1 MQRSDGRMAFG
12 WALVLGAIAFSI
24 LLFLW
29 LTHSNGG
36 KPASTDSLFVY
47 CAAGVK
53 APVDAAARAFEKE
66 HGVSVQLTYG
76 PSQTLLANIALTERG
91 DLYIP
96 ADDSYL
102 ELARQKNLIR
112 TTIPLAEMMA
122 VLAFKGERPINSLQ
136 DLRGMTLAQAD
147 PELAAIAKLMREKLS
162 DSDWQMLKGQTIV
175 FKASVTEVA
184 NDVKLGAVQGGFI
197 WDAMAQQYPELKL
210 VHLPELKA
218 VKGKIAVSVLN
229 CSRQAALALRFAQ
242 FLATKDK
249 GLREFE
255 KNGFQILAGE
265 RFF

>member
-1 MQRSDGRMAFG
+1 MAFG
-12 WALVLGAIAFSI
+12 WALLLGAIAFSI
-24 LLFLW
+24 LLFVW
-29 LTHSNGG
+29 VTHPNGG
-36 KPASTDSLFVY
+36 KPASTESLFVY

-53 APVDAAARAFEKE
+53 APVQAAARAFEKE

-76 PSQTLLANIALTERG
+76 PSQTLLANIALTQRG

-102 ELARQKNLIR
+102 ELARQMIG

-122 VLAFKGERPINSLQ
+122 VLAFRGERTINSLR

-162 DSDWQMLKGQTIV
+162 DSDWQMLKAQTIV

-184 NDVKLGAVQGGFI
+184 NDVKLGSVQGGFI
-197 WDAMAQQYPELKL
+197 WDAMGPQYPELKL
-210 VHLPELKA
+210 VHLPELNG

-229 CSRQAALALRFAQ
+229 CSRQAALATRFAQ
-242 FLATKDK
+242 FLATRDK

-255 KNGFQILAGE
+255 KNGFQIPAGE
-265 RFF
+265 RAGD